1 MPSSGGSVSDAPMQK
16 TVDGQPHQLAYITPG
31 EAQTLVDQGG
41 KPTMTNEGV
50 MAYPPS
56 DNYGGNH
63 SSKSNENSASNQGS
77 DRGHSRFDSGSGYY
91 GGSTKTTTTTSS
103 NDNNR
108 ENYISEQYNQPRSTS
123 KSFDYETEVYKGD
136 VNIDAG
142 YGQGKITSAVY
153 DAKTGKT
160 NIEQTVGI
168 IDTATY
174 QTANLQAYLDSPDV
188 SDKEKVS
195 TLNALQAL
203 SNSNVKSSKLNN
215 VMGGQKTKDFVV
227 ENLDL
232 ALGNIKNQTKNSK
245 YTSLIDENAKTARAQ
260 LDDDGLVG
268 VIKSGGIIGTAVNQL
283 TDHFKNNKALKT
295 LGYTGKVIK
304 EGGPSGRG
312 TDLLTGVQSQGDRD
326 AKNQLAPNAP
336 FIQTGT
342 QKPDSV
348 AAKFFGNSSNNFKFS
363 FENEYGKALARQK
376 TLLNK
381 PSAVG
386 LLAVNQSP
394 FYNWLKDNSL
404 DKGIL

>member
-1 MPSSGGSVSDAPMQK
+1 MSGG
-16 TVDGQPHQLAYITPG
+16 
-31 EAQTLVDQGG
+31 GG
-41 KPTMTNEGV
+41 
-50 MAYPPS
+50 
-56 DNYGGNH
+56 
-63 SSKSNENSASNQGS
+63 
-77 DRGHSRFDSGSGYY
+77 GSGND
-91 GGSTKTTTTTSS
+91 GS
-103 NDNNR
+103 NDMQVSGM
-108 ENYISEQYNQPRSTS
+108 EAAMSKEKGISTYSESRVGPSQSQRDNDGYSSMDNEEQAAYDAKYSAPDTSTVGMASDS
-123 KSFDYETEVYKGD
+123 KDYFSSPQNPPGVSTAFDYETEAYTGD
-136 VNIDAG
+136 NNIDAG

-188 SDKEKVS
+188 SDKDKVS

-215 VMGGQKTKDFVV
+215 VMGGQATKDFVV

-245 YTSLIDENAKTARAQ
+245 YTSQIDENARTAKQ
-260 LDDDGLVG
+260 KLDDDGLIG
-268 VIKSGGIIGTAVNQL
+268 VIKQGGIIGTAVNQL

-304 EGGPSGRG
+304 EPSSRG
-312 TDLLTGVQSQGDRD
+312 DSLLTGVQSQGDRD
-326 AKNQLAPNAP
+326 AMNQLAPSAP
-336 FIQTGT
+336 FIASGT
-342 QKPDSV
+342 QQPDSV
-348 AAKFFGNSSNNFKFS
+348 AAKFFGNSANKFKFD
-363 FENEYGKALARQK
+363 FQTEYSKALANQK
-376 TLLNK
+376 ALLNK
-381 PSAVG
+381 NSGVG

-394 FYNWLKDNSL
+394 FYDFLKKNNI

>member
-1 MPSSGGSVSDAPMQK
+1 MSGGGGGSGNDGSNDMQVSGMEAAMSTEKGISNYSDTRTSSSSYNDRSNTGSGSRPNPHTDSGTSNADLTVGPDRSTIGIASDAG
-16 TVDGQPHQLAYITPG
+16 DSFDTP
-31 EAQTLVDQGG
+31 QS
-41 KPTMTNEGV
+41 PPGV
-50 MAYPPS
+50 SQA
-56 DNYGGNH
+56 
-63 SSKSNENSASNQGS
+63 
-77 DRGHSRFDSGSGYY
+77 
-91 GGSTKTTTTTSS
+91 
-103 NDNNR
+103 
-108 ENYISEQYNQPRSTS
+108 
-123 KSFDYETEVYKGD
+123 FDYETEAYQGD

-153 DAKTGKT
+153 DTKTGKT
-160 NIEQTVGI
+160 KIEQTVGI

-188 SDKEKVS
+188 SDKDKVS

-215 VMGGQKTKDFVV
+215 VMGGQKTKDFVI

-268 VIKSGGIIGTAVNQL
+268 VIKSGGIIGTAVTQL

-304 EGGPSGRG
+304 ERSNRG
-312 TDLLTGVQSQGDRD
+312 DDLLTGVQSQDDRD
-326 AKNQLAPNAP
+326 AMNQLAPSAP

-342 QKPDSV
+342 QQPDSV
-348 AAKFFGNSSNNFKFS
+348 AAKFFGNSANKFKFS
-363 FENEYGKALARQK
+363 FQNEYGKALARQK

>member
-1 MPSSGGSVSDAPMQK
+1 MSGG
-16 TVDGQPHQLAYITPG
+16 
-31 EAQTLVDQGG
+31 GG
-41 KPTMTNEGV
+41 
-50 MAYPPS
+50 
-56 DNYGGNH
+56 
-63 SSKSNENSASNQGS
+63 
-77 DRGHSRFDSGSGYY
+77 GSGND
-91 GGSTKTTTTTSS
+91 GS
-103 NDNNR
+103 NDMQVSGM
-108 ENYISEQYNQPRSTS
+108 EAAMSKEKGISTYSESRVGPSQSQRDNDGYSSMDNEEQAAYDAKYSTPDTSTVGIASDSSFKDAQPPPGVSQA
-123 KSFDYETEVYKGD
+123 FDYETEAYQGD

-245 YTSLIDENAKTARAQ
+245 YTSLIDENAKTAKQQ

-268 VIKSGGIIGTAVNQL
+268 VIKQGGIIGTAVNQL

-295 LGYTGKVIK
+295 LGYTGKVMK
-304 EGGPSGRG
+304 EPSSRG
-312 TDLLTGVQSQGDRD
+312 DSLLTGVQSQGDRD
-326 AKNQLAPNAP
+326 AMNQLAPSAP

-342 QKPDSV
+342 QQPDSV
-348 AAKFFGNSSNNFKFS
+348 AAKFFGNSANKFKFD
-363 FENEYGKALARQK
+363 FQTQYTKALANQK
-376 TLLNK
+376 ALLNK

>member
-1 MPSSGGSVSDAPMQK
+1 MSGGGGGSGNDGSNDMEVSGIEAAMSTEKGISNYSDTRTSSSSYSDPSN
-16 TVDGQPHQLAYITPG
+16 TGSGSRPNPHT
-31 EAQTLVDQGG
+31 
-41 KPTMTNEGV
+41 
-50 MAYPPS
+50 
-56 DNYGGNH
+56 
-63 SSKSNENSASNQGS
+63 
-77 DRGHSRFDSGSGYY
+77 DSG
-91 GGSTKTTTTTSS
+91 TSRA
-103 NDNNR
+103 DLTVG
-108 ENYISEQYNQPRSTS
+108 PDRSTIGIAS
-123 KSFDYETEVYKGD
+123 DSRDSFDRPQSPPGVSQAFDYETEAYQGD

-142 YGQGKITSAVY
+142 YGPGKITSAVY
-153 DAKTGKT
+153 DPKTGKT
-160 NIEQTVGI
+160 KIEQTVGI

-188 SDKEKVS
+188 SDKDKVK
-195 TLNALQAL
+195 TLNQLQAL
-203 SNSNVKSSKLNN
+203 SNSNLKGSKLNN
-215 VMGGQKTKDFVV
+215 VKGTQTTKDFVID
-227 ENLDL
+227 NLDI
-232 ALGNIKNQTKNSK
+232 ALNNLKSQTKNSK
-245 YTSLIDENAKTARAQ
+245 YTSMIDETATTKAADLANKP
-260 LDDDGLVG
+260 LDT
-268 VIKSGGIIGTAVNQL
+268 VIKSGGIIGTAFSQL
-283 TDHFKNNKALKT
+283 TDHYRNNKALET

-312 TDLLTGVQSQGDRD
+312 NELLTGVQSQGDRD
-326 AKNQLAPNAP
+326 AMNQLAPNAP
-336 FIQTGT
+336 FIQSGT